1 MVVVAVK
8 LEPSL
13 YVVMMLTSADVEKG
27 IKKPVTSVQMV
38 VLVRGPAQP
47 ETPLEG
53 NI

>member
-8 LEPSL
+8 VELSL

-27 IKKPVTSVQMV
+27 IKKPVASVQVV
-38 VLVRGPAQP
+38 VLVRGEAQP

-53 NI
+53 YI